1 MRLAAL
7 LALTLA
13 ACGGPAVSVLPE
25 SELPGDVYGSPQPES
40 LTDLPDNTVV
50 YLVHEG
56 RLVAAAR
63 QLPPEAPSLPVAA
76 MDALLQ
82 GRSGVWRTAIPEGTR
97 VLSVDLEGVVAT
109 VNLSDEF
116 EHSAPGGRLALRV
129 AQVVYTLTET
139 PQVGA
144 VRFEIEGSPTAVP
157 IARGRVVLRPVTRAD
172 YQRFAPTEQDEA
184 DASGEEDHT

>member
-7 LALTLA
+7 LAVVLT
-13 ACGGPAVSVLPE
+13 ACGGPAVTVLPE
-25 SELPGDVYGSPQPES
+25 SELPEDVYGSPQPES
-40 LTDLPDNTVV
+40 LTDLPDNTTV

-56 RLVAAAR
+56 RLVAADR
-63 QLPPEAPSLPVAA
+63 RLPPEAPSLPVAA
-76 MDALLQ
+76 IDALLL
-82 GRSGVWRTAIPEGTR
+82 GPSGVWRTTIPDGTR
-97 VLSVDLEGVVAT
+97 VLSVDIDGVVAT

-157 IARGRVVLRPVTRAD
+157 IGPGQVVQRPVTRAD
-172 YQRFAPTEQDEA
+172 YQRFAPEEPGEGDGSGT
-184 DASGEEDHT
+184 AS